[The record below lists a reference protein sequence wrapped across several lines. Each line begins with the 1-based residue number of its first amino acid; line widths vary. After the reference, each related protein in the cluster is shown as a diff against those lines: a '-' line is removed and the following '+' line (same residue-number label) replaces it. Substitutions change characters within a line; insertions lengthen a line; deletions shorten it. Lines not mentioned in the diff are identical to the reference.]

1 MRARLIAIGVASLL
15 VGSALFAGRGYI
27 RDQWDSARAPELP
40 LAKSFTPP
48 SSSTLAS
55 TTDAPSVEG
64 GVLESENYKIVSP
77 STVQT
82 PRIIDPFEVRG
93 SLPDEA
99 NLDVPFTI
107 QAPEQQWDLPY
118 EEACEEASVFMVA
131 SYYQGKTG
139 RLPIE
144 EAKKG
149 ILDIVT
155 YENGRFGD
163 YVHTTAAQTGEIAMD
178 FLKVSDAK
186 VFPIKRIEDIKRLI
200 ANGYPVIVPAS
211 GRDLGNP
218 NFKAPGPVYHMLV
231 IKGYTKDGKFITN
244 EPGTRKGYNYL
255 YDADVIMN
263 AMHDYSAEDIRSGA
277 KVVLVLFP
285 KSAL

>member
-1 MRARLIAIGVASLL
+1 MRARLIALCALSILIGGAV
-15 VGSALFAGRGYI
+15 FAGRGYI
-27 RDQWDSARAPELP
+27 RDQWDAAREPELP
-40 LAKSFTPP
+40 IAKSFAPP
-48 SSSTLAS
+48 STSTFVSSDAS
-55 TTDAPSVEG
+55 SIEG
-64 GVLESENYKIVSP
+64 GVLESENFKIVSP
-77 STVQT
+77 TTVQA
-82 PRIIDPFEVRG
+82 PRDADPLAVNG
-93 SLPDEA
+93 PLPDEA

-118 EEACEEASVFMVA
+118 EEACEEASVLMVA
-131 SYYQGKTG
+131 SYFQGKTG
-139 RLPIE
+139 RLPIAD
-144 EAKKG
+144 AKKG

-163 YVHTTAAQTGEIAMD
+163 YVHTTAAQTAEIAID

-186 VFPIKRIEDIKRLI
+186 VIPIKSAEEIKRLI

-218 NFKAPGPVYHMLV
+218 NFKAPGPVYHMFV

-255 YDADVIMN
+255 YSTEVVMN
-263 AMHDYSAEDIRSGA
+263 AMHDYAADDIRTGA

-285 KSAL
+285 KNVL

>member
-1 MRARLIAIGVASLL
+1 MAICALSIF
-15 VGSALFAGRGYI
+15 VGGALFAGRGYI
-27 RDQWDSARAPELP
+27 RDQWDTIRAPELP
-40 LAKSFTPP
+40 LAKSFAPP
-48 SSSTLAS
+48 STSTLAS
-55 TTDAPSVEG
+55 ADASSIEG

-77 STVQT
+77 STVPT
-82 PRIIDPFEVRG
+82 PRDADPFAVKG
-93 SLPDEA
+93 PLPDEA

-118 EEACEEASVFMVA
+118 EEACEEASVLMVA
-131 SYYQGKTG
+131 AYYQGKTG
-139 RLPIE
+139 QLPIE

-163 YVHTTAAQTGEIAMD
+163 YIHTTVAQTGEIATD
-178 FLKVSDAK
+178 FLKVSAAK
-186 VFPIKRIEDIKRLI
+186 VIPIKSAEEIKRLI

-255 YDADVIMN
+255 YDVDVVMN
-263 AMHDYSAEDIRSGA
+263 ALHDYAADDIRTGA
-277 KVVLVLFP
+277 KAVLVLFP